1 MRDGVKWF
9 RRAIVHALLGR
20 SGSSADRPNPKSD
33 SRREVVGPGTN
44 ASTQDLE
51 SFLGPIVALPE
62 GAAGHTI
69 LRDNFLQLIDFL
81 NPSLFCDIGANEG
94 STGRAALA
102 RRPSMQ
108 VHGFEANPR
117 IHAEYA
123 EVNGTTGIGW
133 HNLAVTDHS
142 GTVPIYTPRT
152 LSRAYV
158 DGKVVPR
165 AVSEPIQTGK
175 SSLLLRD
182 EDATYERFDV
192 QAVTLDSFVAASN
205 AARDRRNIF
214 LWIDVEGAADRV
226 LAGAGQVLQ
235 QTAAIFLEIEGF
247 PFWRDQS
254 DGGNV
259 IGLLRR
265 QGFVP
270 LARDRE
276 YGEKQFNVL
285 FVHDSVLPVVR
296 EALQNGQLPL
306 SRYLWAATATT
317 QSAAPRSA
325 RRSDSNV
332 WRSLCA
338 WRSAE
343 IPILV
348 PCFNNPTYASRMHLQ
363 LRECG
368 LDNIV
373 YVDNGSTLPDMLD
386 WLDRIAAET
395 TVIRQTENVG
405 PRHSFLDPSTYALLP
420 RRFCITDPDI
430 EFNAALP
437 RDFLGELA
445 YLMERHRIGK
455 AGFALDISDRHL
467 MNERRYRIG
476 EHDYHVWEWERKFW
490 VDPLDYTA
498 GGDRVYMASIDT
510 TFALYDKHFF
520 DPEDYLRGLRVA
532 GRYTARHLPWY
543 RHEILSEE
551 ESRVYR
557 QTQKHSYYC
566 RDSEIK

>member
-1 MRDGVKWF
+1 V
-9 RRAIVHALLGR
+9 
-20 SGSSADRPNPKSD
+20 SA
-33 SRREVVGPGTN
+33 GTN
-44 ASTQDLE
+44 AGAEDLE

-62 GAAGHTI
+62 GAAGHSI
-69 LRDNFLQLIDFL
+69 LRETFLQLIDIL

-94 STGRAALA
+94 STGRAARA
-102 RRPSMQ
+102 RRPTMQ
-108 VHGFEANPR
+108 VHGFEANPC

-123 EVNGTTGIGW
+123 EVNGTTGVGW

-142 GTVPIYTPRT
+142 GIVPIYTPRT

-158 DGKVVPR
+158 DGHVVPR
-165 AVSEPIQTGK
+165 AVREPIQTGK

-192 QAVTLDSFVAASN
+192 PAVTLDSFVTPADAAV
-205 AARDRRNIF
+205 DRRTTF

-226 LAGAGQVLQ
+226 VAGAGRVLL
-235 QTAAIFLEIEGF
+235 QTAAIFVEIEGF

-254 DGGNV
+254 DGGNL

-265 QGFVP
+265 QGFYP

-276 YGEKQFNVL
+276 YGDKQFNVL
-285 FVHDSVLPVVR
+285 FVHDSVLPVVQ
-296 EALQNGQLPL
+296 EALQHGQLPL
-306 SRYLWAATATT
+306 SRHLTAATAAT
-317 QSAAPRSA
+317 RSVG
-325 RRSDSNV
+325 RSTSKG

-343 IPILV
+343 IPVVV
-348 PCFNNPTYASRMHLQ
+348 PCFNNPTYASRMHRQ
-363 LRECG
+363 LCDYG
-368 LDNIV
+368 FDNIV
-373 YVDNGSTLPDMLD
+373 YLDNGSTLPDMLT
-386 WLDRIAAET
+386 WLEHIAAEA

-405 PRHSFLDPSTYALLP
+405 PRHSFLDPSSYALLP

-430 EFNAALP
+430 EFNGWLP
-437 RDFLGELA
+437 EGFLGELA
-445 YLMERHRIGK
+445 ALMERHRIGK

-476 EHDYHVWEWERKFW
+476 EHDYHIWEWERKFW
-490 VDPLDYTA
+490 SQPLDYTTT
-498 GGDRVYMASIDT
+498 GDRVYMASIDT
-510 TFALYDKHFF
+510 TFAVYDKHFF
-520 DPEDYLRGLRVA
+520 DPADYLRGLRVA

-543 RHEILSEE
+543 VHEIVSAEE
-551 ESRVYR
+551 ARVYR

-566 RDSEIK
+566 REQQTE